1 MSTIFTAARAPRPVA
16 QSFTLS
22 KTQVRHA
29 TLIKRPK
36 RPYQFTQ
43 VVTLSDGS
51 TFMHRT
57 TSPEPLYKSTKDI
70 KNSLL
75 WNPSSQKLANAEDDL
90 AGRLRSFRNRFGR
103 GWDSEAAKKTTH
115 RTICRHDANMVS
127 YSAQDK
133 AGTPPPED
141 EYESMIDLIS
151 RFNASNNNEGKPDA
165 AKKPESGKKGKGSS

>member
-115 RTICRHDANMVS
+115 VGLRQDSRSIDVALPMDLGYSGQFADMMLTWCLIRHRTRPGLLHRRTSTKV
-127 YSAQDK
+127 
-133 AGTPPPED
+133 
-141 EYESMIDLIS
+141 
-151 RFNASNNNEGKPDA
+151 
-165 AKKPESGKKGKGSS
+165 

>member
-1 MSTIFTAARAPRPVA
+1 MSTLFTATRAPRPVA
-16 QSFTLS
+16 QAFKLS
-22 KTQVRHA
+22 QTQKRNA
-29 TLIKRPK
+29 TLIRRPK

-43 VVTLSDGS
+43 AVTLSDGS

-90 AGRLRSFRNRFGR
+90 AGRLRSFRNKFGR
-103 GWDSEAAKKTTH
+103 GWDSESNKKAVEDGKDAA
-115 RTICRHDANMVS
+115 
-127 YSAQDK
+127 
-133 AGTPPPED
+133 PED

-151 RFNASNNNEGKPDA
+151 RFNASTHKDGNSDT
-165 AKKPESGKKGKGSS
+165 GKKGKGST

>member
-1 MSTIFTAARAPRPVA
+1 MSTLFTAARAPRPVA
-16 QSFTLS
+16 QPFKISQ
-22 KTQVRHA
+22 TQTRNA
-29 TLIKRPK
+29 TLIRRPK

-57 TSPEPLYKSTKDI
+57 TSPEPLYKSTKDV

-103 GWDSEAAKKTTH
+103 GWDSAAGKKASEAHDGNDAK
-115 RTICRHDANMVS
+115 
-127 YSAQDK
+127 
-133 AGTPPPED
+133 PED

-151 RFNASNNNEGKPDA
+151 RFNASTQKEGQSN
-165 AKKPESGKKGKGSS
+165 SGKKGKGST

>member
-115 RTICRHDANMVS
+115 
-127 YSAQDK
+127 DK